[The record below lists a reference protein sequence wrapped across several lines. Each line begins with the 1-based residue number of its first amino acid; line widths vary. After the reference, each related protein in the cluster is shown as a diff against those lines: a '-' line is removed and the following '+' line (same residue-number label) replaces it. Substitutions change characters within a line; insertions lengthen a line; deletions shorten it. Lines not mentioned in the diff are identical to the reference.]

1 MHFKTVTNFC
11 VIICSRNLRL
21 SRMTGVKG
29 FLNRWSVTIV
39 MIPALVG
46 MHWGWFVL
54 HKNEA
59 LVPKHQQKDELPIV
73 SVNFGRGAESMGVGF

>member
-1 MHFKTVTNFC
+1 M
-11 VIICSRNLRL
+11 
-21 SRMTGVKG
+21 KG

-73 SVNFGRGAESMGVGF
+73 SVISEEWQNRGEGDLNDFFFFSF

>member
-1 MHFKTVTNFC
+1 
-11 VIICSRNLRL
+11 
-21 SRMTGVKG
+21 MTGVKG

-73 SVNFGRGAESMGVGF
+73 SAARKFWKMFTKEEGGSVPEIKDVAAK